1 MTCLRRTRRTRKES
15 FEPDDLQHSRSL
27 SLSRIIK
34 KIKRKKKKKKEKEK
48 KRAVLAKAFLI
59 KSLCIEGDCDLKPLW
74 ENTFVLSILLS
85 FFHCMMFS

>member
-34 KIKRKKKKKKEKEK
+34 KRKRKKEKKKKKKKKKEQY
-48 KRAVLAKAFLI
+48 
-59 KSLCIEGDCDLKPLW
+59 
-74 ENTFVLSILLS
+74 
-85 FFHCMMFS
+85 

>member
-34 KIKRKKKKKKEKEK
+34 KIKRKKEKKKKKKKKKEQY
-48 KRAVLAKAFLI
+48 
-59 KSLCIEGDCDLKPLW
+59 
-74 ENTFVLSILLS
+74 
-85 FFHCMMFS
+85 